1 MWGGILEKTKSSPIS
16 TCECDTYFEYP
27 TLSFSCWRSLGGL
40 LFIAFF
46 NPAEELFVVGIL
58 GRDGLLECSLIPE
71 IHGAMNIIGGK
82 DDNDD
87 SYPEKCWS
95 CARGTI
101 KASSITCYEMSMQIM
116 TMQPRTVTMT
126 MMEIVMMMSSSRKL
140 SCKGW

>member
-1 MWGGILEKTKSSPIS
+1 M
-16 TCECDTYFEYP
+16 
-27 TLSFSCWRSLGGL
+27 
-40 LFIAFF
+40 
-46 NPAEELFVVGIL
+46 
-58 GRDGLLECSLIPE
+58 LECSLIPE

-126 MMEIVMMMSSSRKL
+126 MMEMVMKMSISRKL
-140 SCKGW
+140 SCRGDKSIIDGNGKDANAVEDCDDDNNNDNDEAYAEVMRQCPR